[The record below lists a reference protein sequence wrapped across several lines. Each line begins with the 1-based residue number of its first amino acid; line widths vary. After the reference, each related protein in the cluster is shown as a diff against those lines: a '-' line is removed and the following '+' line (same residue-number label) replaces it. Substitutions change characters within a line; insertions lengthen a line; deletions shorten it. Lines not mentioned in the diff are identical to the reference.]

1 MGSLFNKNLLFLLF
15 IQICKF
21 LVKQLYCYYKQQ
33 RLKKNLIYMS
43 GFHLAKYLFFLSQQP
58 FWSMPYHRIIV
69 SWFDESLQKYYVN
82 FFWKS
87 WLLKRC
93 IFIKNKDPIIH
104 SIDNGPKGLQAIR
117 KINILPN
124 EIQTCK
130 LGFISDVVV
139 IFYTNNIH
147 SSFCNVWCR
156 SVYSISSGC
165 GSGEWATKHISNG
178 RRFSIRSPR
187 KSIGVTNCPF
197 TRDNI

>member
-1 MGSLFNKNLLFLLF
+1 MKIYYFCYFYF

-69 SWFDESLQKYYVN
+69 SWFDESVQKYYVN
-82 FFWKS
+82 FLWKS

-104 SIDNGPKGLQAIR
+104 TIDNGPKGLQAIR

-139 IFYTNNIH
+139 ICNTNNIH
-147 SSFCNVWCR
+147 SSFCYVWCR
-156 SVYSISSGC
+156 SVYSIISGC
-165 GSGEWATKHISNG
+165 GSSGEWATKHISNG

-197 TRDNI
+197 TRNNI